1 MHLSSAH
8 TSDMSEVIIG
18 GWRCLR
24 WGSKGPCHGQGLF
37 WSIQFIIHNFLSI
50 TVTRLLFTHS
60 YLSQNSM
67 TSVCYCYK
75 IPWLFQGADT
85 LSFSRMVWISVGH
98 KLEMHPKLV
107 TSLQGCPWCKLIRLQ
122 NTASC
127 FQRKFS
133 SLNQTQCWTQFLF
146 KAITKWNHVS
156 MKIVSHSIKLLIKQD
171 LLITG
176 VYPAMWD

>member
-1 MHLSSAH
+1 MLTPVTWVKSSLGGGGAWGEVPRDHAMVKGYFGLSNLSFT
-8 TSDMSEVIIG
+8 TS
-18 GWRCLR
+18 WAL
-24 WGSKGPCHGQGLF
+24 
-37 WSIQFIIHNFLSI
+37 
-50 TVTRLLFTHS
+50 TRLLFTHS

-107 TSLQGCPWCKLIRLQ
+107 TSLKGCPWCKLIRLQ

-127 FQRKFS
+127 FQQKFS

-156 MKIVSHSIKLLIKQD
+156 MKIVSHSINLLIKQD